1 MLVSFALTVKGLQ
14 PADKIQT
21 QVTFKQTGML
31 RTYCEQM
38 LETSSLVISK
48 EFPTLLCQRFG
59 VTNIS
64 CYDRKMKHLLL
75 GMIGLRGG

>member
-48 EFPTLLCQRFG
+48 VSYSAL
-59 VTNIS
+59 S
-64 CYDRKMKHLLL
+64 
-75 GMIGLRGG
+75 MI